1 MRCIWEHNGDDT
13 LLYSAD
19 YIGAFTRG
27 ENLETAIEKMQNE
40 VTSYLNWKNDPILE
54 DVKVE
59 IVQEKKSDLH
69 IADADSDV
77 IFEDEKNPLTIEE
90 YKQLKNLVLKS
101 AEDFLKLYQL
111 IPDVEKS
118 CLPERKT
125 FYGAVPRTAKE
136 MYEHTKNVNAYYFG
150 EIGIDADNDGNIVE
164 CRKRGFELLEK
175 KDGFLNNEVVE
186 GSYDELWSL
195 RKMMR
200 RFLWHD
206 RIHAKAMYRMAVRTF
221 GKDDV
226 ENVFKFAGGV
236 ECTITRQL

>member
-27 ENLETAIEKMQNE
+27 ENLEAAIEKMQNE

-90 YKQLKNLVLKS
+90 YKELKNLFLKS

-111 IPDVEKS
+111 IPDDAKS
-118 CLPERKT
+118 CLPKRKT

-150 EIGIDADNDGNIVE
+150 EIGIDADNDGTIVE

-226 ENVFKFAGGV
+226 ENVFKFSEVKNG
-236 ECTITRQL
+236 